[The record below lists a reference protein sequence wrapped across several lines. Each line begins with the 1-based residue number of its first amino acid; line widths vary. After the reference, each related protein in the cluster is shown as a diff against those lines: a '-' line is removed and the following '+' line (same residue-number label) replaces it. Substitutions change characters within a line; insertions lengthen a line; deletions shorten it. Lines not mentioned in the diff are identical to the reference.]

1 MQENSVELLPKY
13 IKDARELSVLGGY
26 HKSLETYKKIFQ
38 IIEQRMQEI
47 KDDNC
52 LLEKWKETK
61 DKLKYECTLI
71 FRIYQNC
78 KIFQL
83 DEIESNNKQIEEEKF
98 NNNILLRDTNKVK
111 KKENSKRWEHFG
123 GKPPFS
129 YLKDKKKEEEDN
141 IEKYNS
147 KNEL

>member
-1 MQENSVELLPKY
+1 
-13 IKDARELSVLGGY
+13 
-26 HKSLETYKKIFQ
+26 
-38 IIEQRMQEI
+38 MQEI

-129 YLKDKKKEEEDN
+129 Y
-141 IEKYNS
+141 
-147 KNEL
+147 